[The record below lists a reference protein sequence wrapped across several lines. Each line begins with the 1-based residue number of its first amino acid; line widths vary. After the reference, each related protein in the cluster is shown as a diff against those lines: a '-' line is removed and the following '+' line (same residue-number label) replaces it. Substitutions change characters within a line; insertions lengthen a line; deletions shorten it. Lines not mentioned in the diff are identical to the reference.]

1 MKKSPIITIG
11 QVGLVL
17 ITVIVAIF
25 KLSSL
30 PPQIP
35 IFYSQPGNGGRVV
48 DSYMLLIIP
57 LCLVVILLF
66 NKFVLMKLCRDNNLI
81 ISILGVVNSFSI
93 ILSALICIKI
103 LFLVT

>member
-1 MKKSPIITIG
+1 MKNTPLITIG
-11 QVGLVL
+11 QIVFVL
-17 ITVIVAIF
+17 ITVIVALF

-35 IFYSQPGNGGRVV
+35 LFYSLSANGGRVV
-48 DSYMLLIIP
+48 DSYMMLIIP

-66 NKFVLMKLCRDNNLI
+66 NRFILMKVCRDNNLI
-81 ISILGVVNSFSI
+81 ISILGIVNSFSV

-103 LFLVT
+103 LLLVT